1 MYYPCRFQPEQ
12 EGALNPSAPSMI
24 SRIIIVAIYGQ
35 PSKEGMKV
43 KDLIAKLSKLDPDL
57 EVVCIED
64 GGVPLLNDYPGPFEI
79 VDVNAQKVVTSRDNS
94 GRVSIKFDHTDP
106 SAWELALIGITS
118 DI

>member
-1 MYYPCRFQPEQ
+1 
-12 EGALNPSAPSMI
+12 MI
-24 SRIIIVAIYGQ
+24 TRIIIVTICDQ
-35 PSKEGMKV
+35 PSKESMKV

-57 EVVCIED
+57 TVVCIED